1 MPHRTPSRH
10 SAAAAIALAA
20 LVQAQ
25 EATAQPVEERTFYNG
40 LECTPWPLYDIHD
53 TERLRRLGRTEQGY
67 VNAEGFAWWRNTPG
81 SLFCPITRR
90 TTASDQFD
98 VSDIQSV
105 LYYTGDLGGPADDY
119 EARLCLTP
127 YDPNQGSRCG
137 AVNKP
142 GLLGTRPNT
151 YGLGIAA
158 PPKTI
163 LGTYFAI
170 TAYLNVRRPVES
182 NDVRTVG
189 RLHHYWSYSLRDAGP
204 RRTALRLEAPPLDDL
219 VTVTEGEIDV
229 DLSLMNEFAGQ
240 ASEADAEAL
249 ETILSQ
255 STGMEARAEEFH
267 ALLSRQGEMM
277 EIDLAGAGLETSCGE
292 VFCTAS
298 FDPELDQ
305 SVPLRLGLEQPCEFW
320 AVPGRDAQHLV
331 TACE

>member
-1 MPHRTPSRH
+1 MPHRTLSRH
-10 SAAAAIALAA
+10 VVALATATALAA

-53 TERLRRLGRTEQGY
+53 TERLRRLGRTEQSY
-67 VNAEGFAWWRNTPG
+67 VNAEGYAWWRNTPG

-170 TAYLNVRRPVES
+170 TAYLNVRRPSGVQRGEGGGGPPPPLLELLPQ
-182 NDVRTVG
+182 G
-189 RLHHYWSYSLRDAGP
+189 RRAPPDRPAPGGPAAGP
-204 RRTALRLEAPPLDDL
+204 PRDGRES
-219 VTVTEGEIDV
+219 EGEID
-229 DLSLMNEFAGQ
+229 
-240 ASEADAEAL
+240 
-249 ETILSQ
+249 
-255 STGMEARAEEFH
+255 R
-267 ALLSRQGEMM
+267 R
-277 EIDLAGAGLETSCGE
+277 
-292 VFCTAS
+292 
-298 FDPELDQ
+298 
-305 SVPLRLGLEQPCEFW
+305 PLPN
-320 AVPGRDAQHLV
+320 
-331 TACE
+331 